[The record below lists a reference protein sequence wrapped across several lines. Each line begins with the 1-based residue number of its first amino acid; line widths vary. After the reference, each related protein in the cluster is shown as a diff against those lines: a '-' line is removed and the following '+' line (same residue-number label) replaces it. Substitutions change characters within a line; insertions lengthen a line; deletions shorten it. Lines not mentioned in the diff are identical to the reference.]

1 MPKTDQKAEE
11 RVTGVM
17 VQYYYTCHR
26 ELWFFA
32 NRINMNYDDEN
43 IRIGRQIQRDSY
55 DRNTKNVMI
64 DGTIAVDVLEDE
76 DTVYE
81 VKKSRSLEAASIMQL
96 KYYLWYLKNKKDIE
110 IDGVMA
116 YPEERERKRI
126 ELTEEDENEIE
137 RAVEEIREIIDRETP
152 PEREEKPFCENCSFY
167 DLCWV

>member
-1 MPKTDQKAEE
+1 MPDAEAKDS
-11 RVTGVM
+11 VTGVM

-43 IRIGRQIQRDSY
+43 IKIGRQIQRDSY

-81 VKKSRSLEAASIMQL
+81 VKKSRALEEPSIMQL
-96 KYYLWYLKNKKDIE
+96 KYYLWYLKNKKGIE
-110 IDGVMA
+110 MDGVMA
-116 YPEERERKRI
+116 YPEERERGRV
-126 ELTEEDENEIE
+126 ELTEEDEEEIE
-137 RAVEEIREIIDRETP
+137 NAVEEIREIIARETP